1 MGACWSKRDGSY
13 APTSDERDE
22 RWKIASA
29 SASEALDRG
38 LLKGDDKKEE
48 GESRSPDTVEQD
60 EDSDDGMHR
69 GMPAAKPPKLSRLR
83 RRLTVEGSDPNADGS
98 RRELR
103 GEGMQKQRS
112 ADGNSGACAPTSADG
127 HINGTLITAID
138 GKSVK
143 VCLCVLRSV
152 FCCVVGARVATAYAM
167 QCALA

>member
-13 APTSDERDE
+13 ATTSEERDE
-22 RWKIASA
+22 RWKIATA

-38 LLKGDDKKEE
+38 LLKGDVNKE
-48 GESRSPDTVEQD
+48 GESRSPDIVGRNS
-60 EDSDDGMHR
+60 DSDG
-69 GMPAAKPPKLSRLR
+69 GMPAAEAPSKQLSRLR
-83 RRLTVEGSDPNADGS
+83 RRLTVEGSNPNADGS

-112 ADGNSGACAPTSADG
+112 ADGGAGGNSGACATTSADG

-143 VCLCVLRSV
+143 VRLCVLWSV
-152 FCCVVGARVATAYAM
+152 FCCVVGARAATARLHVYTA
-167 QCALA
+167 

>member
-13 APTSDERDE
+13 ATTSEERDE
-22 RWKIASA
+22 RWKIATA

-38 LLKGDDKKEE
+38 LLKGDENKE
-48 GESRSPDTVEQD
+48 GESRSPDIVGRNS
-60 EDSDDGMHR
+60 DSDG
-69 GMPAAKPPKLSRLR
+69 GMPATKAPNKLSRLR
-83 RRLTVEGSDPNADGS
+83 RRLTVEGSNPNADGS

-112 ADGNSGACAPTSADG
+112 ADGGAGGNSGACATTSADG

-143 VCLCVLRSV
+143 VRSCVLWSV
-152 FCCVVGARVATAYAM
+152 FCCVVGARAATARLHVYTA
-167 QCALA
+167 